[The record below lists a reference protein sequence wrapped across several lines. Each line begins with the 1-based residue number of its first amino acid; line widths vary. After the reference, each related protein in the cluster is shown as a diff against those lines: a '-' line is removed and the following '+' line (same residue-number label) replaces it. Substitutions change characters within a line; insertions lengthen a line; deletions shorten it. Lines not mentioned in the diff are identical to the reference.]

1 MDEIEGETERVVEEV
16 MREAV
21 VVEPLALYEIDFT
34 NARVLN
40 PQDFHSIRFLSV
52 KLKLELD
59 SSETLSLL
67 DNKIVPVKV
76 EAIARRVLTT
86 TWYSDMDE
94 VEERELLPQKLMAEV
109 NASGLLGEGSVT
121 GVYFMQF
128 ILQ

>member
-1 MDEIEGETERVVEEV
+1 M
-16 MREAV
+16 

-34 NARVLN
+34 N
-40 PQDFHSIRFLSV
+40 
-52 KLKLELD
+52 
-59 SSETLSLL
+59 
-67 DNKIVPVKV
+67 KIVSVKV

-94 VEERELLPQKLMAEV
+94 VEERELLRQKLMAEV
-109 NASGLLGEGSVT
+109 NASGLLVEGSVT

>member
-1 MDEIEGETERVVEEV
+1 M
-16 MREAV
+16 

-34 NARVLN
+34 N
-40 PQDFHSIRFLSV
+40 
-52 KLKLELD
+52 
-59 SSETLSLL
+59 
-67 DNKIVPVKV
+67 KIVSVKV

-94 VEERELLPQKLMAEV
+94 VEERELLRQKLMAEV